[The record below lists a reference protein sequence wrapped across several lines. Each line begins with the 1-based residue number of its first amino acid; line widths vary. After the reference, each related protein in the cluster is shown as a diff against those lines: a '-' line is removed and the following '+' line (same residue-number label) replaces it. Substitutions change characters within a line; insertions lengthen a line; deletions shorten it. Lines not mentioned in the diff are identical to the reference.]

1 MPEQIVRLHP
11 RISANK
17 LGEYLV
23 SPPLRRRDIIEY
35 QKYPRSF
42 VGAYYEPARLAIL
55 GFLLGRVDRVGMLG
69 RMEALVSAEHESNYA
84 RHRANGCAEAVL
96 RFLDLE
102 SRLDLQ
108 GMTPLHLP
116 EHDKLDV
123 SGVDVSVY
131 PDLVLEGRDQ
141 RGRPQYGAL
150 KLHFPKSHPHTEAA
164 AEYVGTLLRVHA
176 KAAIG
181 ERGRVREDACIVVD
195 VFGDRVMSAPRG
207 YIRRWRDIGAA
218 CEEIRKAWPEA

>member
-69 RMEALVSAEHESNYA
+69 RMEALVSAEHTALNEGEHEPTQDEIDEALARIQSALEREHPEYDYA
-84 RHRANGCAEAVL
+84 VFLEIGLPAEWRHARRARQAERIDAVL
-96 RFLDLE
+96 RDP
-102 SRLDLQ
+102 
-108 GMTPLHLP
+108 GGIH
-116 EHDKLDV
+116 
-123 SGVDVSVY
+123 
-131 PDLVLEGRDQ
+131 
-141 RGRPQYGAL
+141 
-150 KLHFPKSHPHTEAA
+150 
-164 AEYVGTLLRVHA
+164 
-176 KAAIG
+176 
-181 ERGRVREDACIVVD
+181 
-195 VFGDRVMSAPRG
+195 
-207 YIRRWRDIGAA
+207 
-218 CEEIRKAWPEA
+218 